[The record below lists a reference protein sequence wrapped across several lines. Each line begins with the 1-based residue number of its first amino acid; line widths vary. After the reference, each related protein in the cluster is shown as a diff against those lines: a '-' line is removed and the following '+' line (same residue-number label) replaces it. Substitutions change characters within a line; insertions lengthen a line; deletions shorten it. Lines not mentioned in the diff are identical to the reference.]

1 MGSAVPTYPIY
12 RRAAAKFT
20 HGRSTTKQ
28 SNTGERNFS
37 MWSDDPESPS
47 VYINRET
54 KHKYRPHNK
63 AEHDFVYNDFPRR
76 ALLKGGE
83 GSGKSVAGIIKD
95 LERLRRGMSGIMGSP
110 DFVHFR
116 KSLWPEFRRWCPP
129 TALVKKHR
137 YRLEPEWSPT
147 QPFELVFTS
156 GATLLCGGFDRP
168 GSWEGPN
175 VSFAHFDEAR
185 NHPTPAMI
193 KVMDGRCRIPGP
205 NGELPQWWLTTTPR
219 KSLMSGSPDGDTFHW
234 LYTMFGPW
242 GDPTKP
248 DPFADFKSES
258 LVLTLRLDENREN
271 LSEGFVDQRRQSL
284 TENEASMLV
293 DAEWTE
299 EETNQRFLPVMAW
312 WDKCAE
318 SLPTLGRREPMV
330 IALDA
335 ATGRV
340 STASDCFGIVGVTRH
355 PQQRDRVAVRLI
367 AEWHA
372 KAGGIIHFMGTE
384 EDPGPERFLRDTVKQ
399 YNVVCVVYDQHQLV
413 SLAQRVEVEEGV
425 WFDSFG
431 QVEKRLKADK
441 SLLDHIIDRTVAHE
455 GENHQR
461 LRDHIDAADRK
472 VDEVGS
478 RFRIVKGGRGPV
490 DLAVCLSMASWQC
503 LELNI

>member
-1 MGSAVPTYPIY
+1 MPSHRDRFRIVSANFTRGRI
-12 RRAAAKFT
+12 AEKTNTAQKF
-20 HGRSTTKQ
+20 ST
-28 SNTGERNFS
+28 
-37 MWSDDPESPS
+37 WSDDPDVPS
-47 VYINRET
+47 RYVNRET
-54 KHKYRPHNK
+54 GNPYAPHNQQ
-63 AEHDFVYNDFPRR
+63 ERDFVFRDTPRR

-129 TALVKKHR
+129 LSLVPKHR
-137 YRLEPEWSPT
+137 YRLSSEWSPT

-193 KVMDGRCRIPGP
+193 KVLDGRCRIPGP
-205 NGELPQWWLTTTPR
+205 NGEPPQWWLTTTPR
-219 KSLMSGSPDGDTFHW
+219 KSLMSGSPDGDQYHW
-234 LYTMFGPW
+234 LYIMFGPW
-242 GDPTKP
+242 HDATKP
-248 DPFADFKSES
+248 DPFADFKSAA
-258 LVLTLRLDENREN
+258 LVITLRLDENAHN
-271 LSEGFVDQRRQSL
+271 LSEGFVDERKQSL
-284 TENEASMLV
+284 TDNESSILV

-312 WDKCAE
+312 WDKCKE
-318 SLPTLGRREPMV
+318 DLPILGSREPMV

-340 STASDCFGIVGVTRH
+340 SSASDCFGILGVTRH
-355 PQQRDRVAVRLI
+355 PRDRNRVAVRLK

-372 KAGGIIHFMGTE
+372 RAGGIIHFIGTDD
-384 EDPGPERFLRDTVKQ
+384 DPGPETFLRRILRE
-399 YNVVCVVYDQHQLV
+399 YNVICVTYDQHQLV
-413 SLAQRVEVEEGV
+413 SLAQRVEIEEGV

-431 QVEKRLKADK
+431 QVEKRLRSDKA
-441 SLLDHIIDRTVAHE
+441 LLDRIIDRTIAHDGDE
-455 GENHQR
+455 V
-461 LRDHIDAADRK
+461 LRAHIDAADRK
-472 VDEVGS
+472 VDEAGS

-490 DLAVCLSMASWQC
+490 DLAVCLSMAAWQC
-503 LELNI
+503 LELNL